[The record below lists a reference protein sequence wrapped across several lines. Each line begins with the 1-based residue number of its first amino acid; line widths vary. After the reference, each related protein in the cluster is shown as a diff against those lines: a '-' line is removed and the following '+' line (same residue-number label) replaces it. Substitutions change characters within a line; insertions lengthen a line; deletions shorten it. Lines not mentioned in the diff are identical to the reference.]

1 LIGELLVDLGDVA
14 DVLNCCLDGVHFVCF
29 VSVGGREMPLK
40 RNRKSISIFSQMR
53 RVLLGTKK
61 GFFE

>member
-1 LIGELLVDLGDVA
+1 
-14 DVLNCCLDGVHFVCF
+14 

-40 RNRKSISIFSQMR
+40 RNEKSISIFSQMR